1 MLRKKCCAFFLSA
14 AMILGGITGVAADPQ
29 IPGDG
34 QTESVELQ
42 NEQTEDDGMQPESG
56 DEARDTGGRVKDKT
70 DSGEEN
76 EEAGEGEEPETGE
89 ENEEAG
95 EGEEPGTGEENEE
108 AGEGEEPETGEE
120 NEEAGEGEEPGTGEE
135 NEEAGEGEEPET
147 GEGEEPGTGEE
158 NEETVDGEEPGTGN
172 ENQENG
178 ETPESGNNTQTE
190 TSDEAAPVGEALKKT
205 ESSLAASA
213 PRAKKSYYAGYRV
226 TLDGKQDT
234 AGDLAGLTFYLY
246 EKAPGGDWNKV
257 SEAQSQY
264 SSYYRLSFVYFT
276 YFQLEGEP
284 VNEYKVVM
292 AESASYS
299 MQETVVQLD
308 PNNLS
313 MVYGSAIEGN
323 YLSLTEKAVPGDN
336 TDILVNLGSPTWSGS
351 GTEGDPYTWSV
362 TVDQFTGNI
371 TVRTVNSQ
379 AVILW
384 NGDSYTGTM
393 TEELPYDESVWDL
406 CVKSSD
412 GTKEIYYKISVTREK
427 YSLLAPQNLTAVSP
441 SSVGGSDGKIQGLDT
456 SKLYEY
462 RSEDEKNS
470 GAEYHQVDAGASE
483 ITGLKAGKY
492 YVRTQETETNEP
504 SAAREVTVKEPVI
517 YTVTLPEENIPAGV
531 EVLECPDTMTS
542 GRDFTLKF
550 KLPKNS
556 LLDKVSYTI
565 KYSNGMTSSSSLP
578 AKDYQYSQDGD
589 STIVTI
595 THAAY
600 SGNITLEISLRA
612 GKYYQVQTVPGNG
625 HTSDERGTLK
635 LTGEE
640 SEQGGIRYFE
650 EGTLTATV
658 DLDPDWKGYAKISS
672 LKAVRKGTGEEI
684 PGTLTQTSDEQW
696 TLTMNLAED
705 IEIHYDFQSYPADLT
720 ELNAIVE
727 KIGSLEQYV
736 ADSALD
742 TLKARLEF
750 LNVYQQQV
758 LKDQDIVNAYVAL
771 LEAGYNDLTLRRNL
785 SEDGDVSISA
795 SEPEHVY
802 DGKEWQPEITVSYQG
817 SALTE
822 GTDYRIIFPE
832 DMTSPGEK
840 EITVEFLGKY
850 IGQRSITVSIV
861 RYYTI
866 TATAGAN
873 GSISPEGEVMVREGG
888 SQTFMILPDNGYHIQ
903 AVYVNEQE
911 ITLSEADEYTF
922 ENVSADAIINAV
934 FEKDADPAG
943 TSDPETTITQ
953 TPDKDTS
960 DNGTSGTTA
969 TGTQTRAVDTADS
982 SQPLLYIAVML
993 LSMAAAGAVIL
1004 KRKKN

>member
-1 MLRKKCCAFFLSA
+1 M
-14 AMILGGITGVAADPQ
+14 
-29 IPGDG
+29 
-34 QTESVELQ
+34 
-42 NEQTEDDGMQPESG
+42 
-56 DEARDTGGRVKDKT
+56 
-70 DSGEEN
+70 
-76 EEAGEGEEPETGE
+76 
-89 ENEEAG
+89 
-95 EGEEPGTGEENEE
+95 
-108 AGEGEEPETGEE
+108 
-120 NEEAGEGEEPGTGEE
+120 
-135 NEEAGEGEEPET
+135 
-147 GEGEEPGTGEE
+147 
-158 NEETVDGEEPGTGN
+158 
-172 ENQENG
+172 
-178 ETPESGNNTQTE
+178 
-190 TSDEAAPVGEALKKT
+190 GEALKKT
-205 ESSLAASA
+205 ESSLAAFA

-246 EKAPGGDWNKV
+246 EKEPDGDWNKV

-292 AESASYS
+292 ADSASYS

-336 TDILVNLGSPTWSGS
+336 TEILVNLGSPTWSGS

-362 TVDQFTGNI
+362 TTDQFGKNI

-384 NGDSYTGTM
+384 KGASYTKTM
-393 TEELPYDESVWDL
+393 TADLPYGESVWDL
-406 CVKSSD
+406 CVRSSD
-412 GTKEIYYKISVTREK
+412 GTKETYYKIIVMRKKPEP
-427 YSLLAPQNLTAVSP
+427 LAPQNLKGVSP

-470 GAEYHQVDAGASE
+470 GAEYHPVGEGASE
-483 ITGLKAGKY
+483 ITGLKAGTY
-492 YVRTQETETNEP
+492 YVRTRETETHAP
-504 SAAREVTVKEPVI
+504 SAARVVIVNEPVI
-517 YTVTLPEENIPAGV
+517 YSIALPEENIPEGV

-556 LLDKVSYTI
+556 LLDRVSYTI
-565 KYSNGMTSSSSLP
+565 KYSSGMTSSSSLP

-600 SGNITLEISLRA
+600 KGDITLKISLRA
-612 GKYYQVQTVPGNG
+612 GKYYQIQTVPGNG
-625 HTSDERGTLK
+625 NASDERGTLK
-635 LTGEE
+635 LGGEE
-640 SEQGGIRYFE
+640 STQGGVRYFK

-658 DLDPDWKGYAKISS
+658 NLDPDWKGYAEISS

-888 SQTFMILPDNGYHIQ
+888 SQTFTILPDNGYHIQ

-953 TPDKDTS
+953 TPAPEITVTQTPVPETTITQTPDKDTS

-969 TGTQTRAVDTADS
+969 TGTQTRAVDTADP
-982 SQPLLYIAVML
+982 SQPLLYIALML

>member
-108 AGEGEEPETGEE
+108 AGEGEEP
-120 NEEAGEGEEPGTGEE
+120 
-135 NEEAGEGEEPET
+135 
-147 GEGEEPGTGEE
+147 GTGEE

-246 EKAPGGDWNKV
+246 EKEPDGDWRQI
-257 SEAQSQY
+257 STAQSEY

-299 MQETVVQLD
+299 MQERVVQLD
-308 PNNLS
+308 PNSLS
-313 MVYGSAIEGN
+313 MVYGSAIDGN

-336 TDILVNLGSPTWSGS
+336 TEILVNLGSPTWSGS

-362 TVDQFTGNI
+362 TTDQFDKNI

-384 NGDSYTGTM
+384 NGASYTKTM
-393 TEELPYDESVWDL
+393 TEDLPYGESVWDL
-406 CVKSSD
+406 CVRSRD
-412 GTKEIYYKISVTREK
+412 ETKEIYYKIIVMREK
-427 YSLLAPQNLTAVSP
+427 PEPLAPQNLKGVSP

-456 SKLYEY
+456 KKLYEY
-462 RSEDEKNS
+462 RSKEEENS
-470 GAEYHQVDAGASE
+470 GAEYHPVGEGASE
-483 ITGLKAGKY
+483 ITGLKAGTY
-492 YVRTQETETNEP
+492 YVRTRETETHAP
-504 SAAREVTVKEPVI
+504 SAAREVIVKEPVI

-600 SGNITLEISLRA
+600 SNNITLEISLRA